1 MFFLRFSW
9 RSYSLVDSVPS
20 GIIPTAQQRGA
31 AWGVGIRT
39 QKVGLWPGWKAAHA
53 IGCCSSTSSSVAT
66 GILVAYPEK
75 RDWTRRD
82 GTRRGCA
89 DPKGDGLAAAEH
101 PEVPAIHR
109 TQLTHPPTQVKLN
122 KTNQNHHNSLTHSL
136 PRSSA
141 SISLAFF
148 RNSYRP
154 CLLASSRTRSPTQHP
169 FSTILGGPALCRLAT
184 WTTAG
189 SLARWPGARRPDKS
203 TGPT

>member
-1 MFFLRFSW
+1 MTSF
-9 RSYSLVDSVPS
+9 YDDSNQN
-20 GIIPTAQQRGA
+20 GLPTSCGSRPLQKSAKFNDKSTVTTQQEHMTGWIRRGS
-31 AWGVGIRT
+31 VQVI
-39 QKVGLWPGWKAAHA
+39 GWKAAHA

-122 KTNQNHHNSLTHSL
+122 KTNQNFQL
-136 PRSSA
+136 
-141 SISLAFF
+141 
-148 RNSYRP
+148 
-154 CLLASSRTRSPTQHP
+154 
-169 FSTILGGPALCRLAT
+169 
-184 WTTAG
+184 
-189 SLARWPGARRPDKS
+189 
-203 TGPT
+203 